1 MAIKVIGST
10 VIDDNKV
17 FLPNNSA
24 EVSAT
29 ATISAGTLA
38 LNLNTATVFTV
49 ALNSNI
55 TSITISNVQLSGR
68 ASSFVLMFTAD
79 GTARSVTWPASFNWP
94 GGTAPTLTAT
104 NGKEDVFT
112 FFTTNGGTNWQA
124 FISGQSL

>member
-29 ATISAGTLA
+29 ATISAGVLA
-38 LNLNTATVFTV
+38 LNLNIATVFNV

-55 TSITISNVQLSGR
+55 TSITFSNIQSAGR
-68 ASSFVLMFTAD
+68 ASSFVLVFTAD
-79 GTARSVTWPASFNWP
+79 GTARSVTWPASFHWP
-94 GGTAPTLTAT
+94 GGTAPTLTSS
-104 NGKEDVFT
+104 NNKEDVFT
-112 FFTTNGGTNWQA
+112 FFTTDGGINWQA
-124 FISGQSL
+124 FVSGQNL

>member
-1 MAIKVIGST
+1 MVIKVIGST

-24 EVSAT
+24 EVSTT
-29 ATISAGTLA
+29 ATISAGVLT
-38 LNLNTATVFTV
+38 LNLNTATVFNV
-49 ALNSNI
+49 SLNANI
-55 TSITISNVQLSGR
+55 TTLTLTNVQASGR
-68 ASSFVLMFTAD
+68 SSSFVLVFTAD

-112 FFTTNGGTNWQA
+112 FFTTNGGTVWQA

>member
-24 EVSAT
+24 EVST
-29 ATISAGTLA
+29 TVTISAGTLT
-38 LNLNTATVFTV
+38 LNLNTATVFNV
-49 ALNSNI
+49 ALNANI
-55 TSITISNVQLSGR
+55 TSISITNVQSSGR
-68 ASSFVLMFTAD
+68 SSSFVLVFTAD
-79 GTARSVTWPASFNWP
+79 GTARSVSWPASFHWP
-94 GGTAPTLTAT
+94 NGTAPTITSQ

-112 FFTTNGGTNWQA
+112 FFTTDGGTTWQA